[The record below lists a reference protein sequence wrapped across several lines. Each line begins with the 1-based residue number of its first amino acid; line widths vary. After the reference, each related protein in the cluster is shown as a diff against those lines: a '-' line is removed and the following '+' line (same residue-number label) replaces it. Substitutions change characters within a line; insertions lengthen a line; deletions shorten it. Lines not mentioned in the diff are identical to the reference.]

1 VPMTVIESVIVVII
15 SIVMQFSLSFIKVLV

>member
-1 VPMTVIESVIVVII
+1 MPMTVIESVIVVII